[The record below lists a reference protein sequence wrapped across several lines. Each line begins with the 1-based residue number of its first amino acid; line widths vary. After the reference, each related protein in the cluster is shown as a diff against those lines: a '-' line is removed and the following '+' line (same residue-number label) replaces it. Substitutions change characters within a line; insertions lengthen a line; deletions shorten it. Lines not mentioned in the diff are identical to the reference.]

1 MRKFPEVSEDPD
13 YINRV
18 NDAYAVLDLGLEV
31 DLGRTVAG
39 LLTAQRVTARFRIN
53 NLADELYTTFG
64 YFDGVQ
70 PVWIPA
76 ATRNAYMGLTF
87 DW

>member
-1 MRKFPEVSEDPD
+1 MADLISARRVSLQV
-13 YINRV
+13 R
-18 NDAYAVLDLGLEV
+18 A
-31 DLGRTVAG
+31 
-39 LLTAQRVTARFRIN
+39 N
-53 NLADELYTTFG
+53 NLTDELYTTFG

-76 ATRNAYMGLTF
+76 ATRNGYLGLTF

>member
-1 MRKFPEVSEDPD
+1 M
-13 YINRV
+13 
-18 NDAYAVLDLGLEV
+18 AGALG
-31 DLGRTVAG
+31 
-39 LLTAQRVTARFRIN
+39 AQRVSLQVRGN

-76 ATRNAYMGLTF
+76 ATRNGYLGLTF